1 MVLQFIILGIVNSGV
16 YALIA
21 VGLSLLFGVVR
32 VINVAQGEW
41 LTFGGY
47 MAVVLLGTLGMNSF
61 LGIVGAGVATALLAL
76 LVYFL
81 FVAPLRKRMGARSPG
96 STYLVLTLGIS
107 MLLQNSYILIAS
119 PNFRRVPVFVKGV
132 SNLAGLLITNQ
143 RLAVFGIA
151 TLLLIL
157 FFLFLRY
164 AKIGMAIRAVAQNP
178 TAALCSGISVHAAL
192 ATAFVISGICAGVGG
207 VLIGSTL
214 RIYPT
219 FGFELLL
226 KGFAVTVVGG
236 LGNLAGALIAA
247 YMIGITEALAVMLL
261 PSEWKAAVAFTLMI
275 VVLILRPQ
283 GLFGQRGRL

>member
-1 MVLQFIILGIVNSGV
+1 MFLHFLTLGIINSGV

-21 VGLSLLFGVVR
+21 VGLSLLFGIVR
-32 VINVAQGEW
+32 VINVSHGEW

-47 MAVVLLGTLGMNSF
+47 MAIVLFGALGMNSV
-61 LGIVGAGVATALLAL
+61 LGLIGAGVATSLLAL
-76 LVYFL
+76 CVYLL

-107 MLLQNSYILIAS
+107 MLLQNAYILIAS
-119 PNFRRVPVFVKGV
+119 SDFRRVPVFVKGV
-132 SNLAGLLITNQ
+132 SNLAGVLISNQ
-143 RLAVFGIA
+143 RLIVFGIA
-151 TLLLIL
+151 TLLLLL

-178 TAALCSGISVHAAL
+178 TAALCSGISVHTTL
-192 ATAFVISGICAGVGG
+192 ATAFVIAGFCAGVAG

-236 LGNLAGALIAA
+236 LGNLVGALVAA
-247 YMIGITEALAVMLL
+247 YMIGIAEALAVMVL
-261 PSEWKAAVAFTLMI
+261 PSEWKTAVAFTLMI
-275 VVLILRPQ
+275 VVLIIRPH
-283 GLFGQRGRL
+283 GLFGRGAQL